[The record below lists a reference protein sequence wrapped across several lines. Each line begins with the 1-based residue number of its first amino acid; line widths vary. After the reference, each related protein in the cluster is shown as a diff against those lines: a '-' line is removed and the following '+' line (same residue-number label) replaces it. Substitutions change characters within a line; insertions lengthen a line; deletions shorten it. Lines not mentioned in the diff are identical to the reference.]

1 MNGDWFWA
9 LVFVL
14 FVAGLYI
21 GEAFYKHRK
30 RMAKI
35 EERLN
40 KVESKL
46 AD

>member
-14 FVAGLYI
+14 FIAGLYI
-21 GEAFYKHRK
+21 AEAFDKHRK

-40 KVESKL
+40 KIESKL
-46 AD
+46 DE